1 MTVAVLEKALALHD
15 GLLVVARKFGTD
27 FIYNHGEGHLIA
39 LRQRL
44 YESLDDGRSGGT
56 VAGERQKLA
65 RVEGAR
71 RALDRLAFV
80 CREEI
85 IGREETGFKS
95 GICAGLSKTG
105 ALGRE
110 IQRLYDA
117 LAKVF

>member
-1 MTVAVLEKALALHD
+1 LEKALALRER
-15 GLLVVARKFGTD
+15 LLIVRRKFSFSRNSNLNYD
-27 FIYNHGEGHLIA
+27 KGHLTT

-56 VAGERQKLA
+56 VARERQKLA

-95 GICAGLSKTG
+95 CICNGLSKTG
-105 ALGRE
+105 ALGCE

-117 LAKVF
+117 LAKVV